1 MGLVVGFSCGSLVS
15 LASLVV
21 GVLLLEEE
29 PFFRAEMRVY
39 PTIETAVMHA
49 SVSADD
55 ETADF
60 LLIFILTCA
69 DGVSWCQMI

>member
-1 MGLVVGFSCGSLVS
+1 MLALNFVVVGSAEGVVVGFSCGSLVS

-21 GVLLLEEE
+21 GVLLVEES
-29 PFFRAEMRVY
+29 FFRAERIVY
-39 PTIETAVMHA
+39 PTIETAVIHA

-60 LLIFILTCA
+60 LLILL
-69 DGVSWCQMI
+69 